1 MPDHQSRFI
10 DSIDGLALHVRDYPG
25 PGAATAVLC
34 LHGLTRNSADFEDLA
49 PHLATTRRVLAMDVR
64 GRGRS
69 GRDPDWRNY
78 HLGSYV
84 ADAMR
89 LLDAEGLTRIALIG
103 TSMGGLISM
112 MLAAERPQA
121 VTGIVLNDIGPE
133 IDPAG
138 LARISGYVGKA
149 GVTVSD
155 WRDATEAIK
164 AINGAAFPD
173 LTDDEWQRFARRTF
187 RAQDDGTL
195 TLDYDPGIATA
206 MAQGGVAPPDLWG
219 VFGRLHSIPMLVL
232 RGEMSDILSAGTV
245 DKMAQRHP
253 GLTAVTVP
261 NRGHAPM
268 LNEAKAVKAIDGFLH
283 DLG

>member
-1 MPDHQSRFI
+1 MPDYQSKFV
-10 DSIDGLALHVRDYPG
+10 DSADDLALHVRDYPG
-25 PGAATAVLC
+25 PGAATPVLC

-49 PHLATTRRVLAMDVR
+49 PHLAASRRVLAMDVR

-69 GRDPDWRNY
+69 DRDPDWRNY

-84 ADAMR
+84 ADTMR
-89 LLDAEGLTRIALIG
+89 LLDAEGLTRIIMIG

-112 MLAAERPQA
+112 MLATERPQA
-121 VTGIVLNDIGPE
+121 VAGIVLNDIGPE

-149 GVTVSD
+149 GTPVTD
-155 WRDATEAIK
+155 WRQAVEAIK

-173 LTDDEWQRFARRTF
+173 LRDDDWLRFARRTF
-187 RAQDDGTL
+187 RAQDDGAL
-195 TLDYDPGIATA
+195 ALDYDPGIATA

-219 VFGRLHSIPMLVL
+219 VFDRLQNIPMLVL
-232 RGEMSDILSAGTV
+232 RGATSDILSAETV
-245 DKMAQRHP
+245 RKMAQRHP
-253 GLTAVTVP
+253 DLIPITVP
-261 NRGHAPM
+261 GRGHAPM
-268 LNEAKAVKAIDGFLH
+268 LDEPEAVKAIDRFLQ